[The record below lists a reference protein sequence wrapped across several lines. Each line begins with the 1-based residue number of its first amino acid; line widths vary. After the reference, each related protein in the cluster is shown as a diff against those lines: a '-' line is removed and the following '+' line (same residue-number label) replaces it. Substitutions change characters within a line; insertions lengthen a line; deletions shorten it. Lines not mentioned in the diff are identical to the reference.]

1 MRVLLLLPLLL
12 MQLNLWAGRCT
23 GSPYCTACSNCSSC
37 KYCSVEGGTC
47 GVCSGHNG
55 NSRNKGEPQEQN
67 YSKDSKVKKE
77 DSSLFKILF
86 AVITLLMAAVLM
98 AIGVFVLPDSIVY
111 RKDFDHIGVIFVA
124 LLVVLCFTELPKMT
138 VRLIG
143 GWWILVVP
151 VVLSLIGFLIKK
163 LSVHLWQRMRSK

>member
-55 NSRNKGEPQEQN
+55 NSRNKGERQEQN
-67 YSKDSKVKKE
+67 YSKDSLEKMD
-77 DSSLFKILF
+77 DSNSFNILF
-86 AVITLLMAAVLM
+86 AAITVLM
-98 AIGVFVLPDSIVY
+98 TALLTAIAVFVLPDRIIYRVEFDYIGAIV
-111 RKDFDHIGVIFVA
+111 FV
-124 LLVVLCFTELPKMT
+124 LVVVLCLTELPIMT
-138 VRLIG
+138 ARLIG
-143 GWWILVVP
+143 GWWILVAP
-151 VVLSLIGFLIKK
+151 VVLSLIGFLIQK
-163 LSVHLWQRMRSK
+163 LFVHLWQRMRSK